1 MIKSLLKLNKRTTS
15 GLNETQLSRIQGRR
29 VCGCGDATQH
39 VLDLLWPGR
48 EDTEIGRSVT
58 HREIYLIFDLYDK
71 GNNRSYLIHNN
82 ELLKLYGNWIHNYDE
97 RFSIH
102 LRLTSNRQALDL
114 LITKQLI
121 YRMTTALRSW
131 ILTVRVGLDLSI
143 PPLKILDNLFW
154 THFRR
159 SNHIDIFVNRIDN
172 HEYQFTKRTFDD
184 RLSTGFEHFCV
195 HGCWPVNRHLS
206 VAEHYFFTENVWDHT
221 RI

>member
-82 ELLKLYGNWIHNYDE
+82 ELLKLYGN
-97 RFSIH
+97 
-102 LRLTSNRQALDL
+102 
-114 LITKQLI
+114 
-121 YRMTTALRSW
+121 
-131 ILTVRVGLDLSI
+131 
-143 PPLKILDNLFW
+143 
-154 THFRR
+154 
-159 SNHIDIFVNRIDN
+159 
-172 HEYQFTKRTFDD
+172 
-184 RLSTGFEHFCV
+184 
-195 HGCWPVNRHLS
+195 
-206 VAEHYFFTENVWDHT
+206 
-221 RI
+221 